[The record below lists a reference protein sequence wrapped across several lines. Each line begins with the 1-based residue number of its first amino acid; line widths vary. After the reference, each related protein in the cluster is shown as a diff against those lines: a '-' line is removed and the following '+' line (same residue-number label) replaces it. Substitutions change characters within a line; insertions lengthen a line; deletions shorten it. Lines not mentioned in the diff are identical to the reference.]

1 MLRLVQVD
9 TERYSVLRLTAA
21 SREVLRGQR
30 AIRLR
35 RASDRGAGRSTGRG
49 PIDRTR
55 VTAAQAARVLSEG
68 SAVVADDGTHVAL
81 FQALRA
87 WRLQVAREHGVPA
100 YTVFHDATLE
110 EIARRRPGSTEE
122 LRTVSGVGAIKLER
136 YGAAVLDV
144 VQGTRSLPQVQ
155 QA

>member
-1 MLRLVQVD
+1 
-9 TERYSVLRLTAA
+9 RYSVLRLTAA
-21 SREVLRGQR
+21 CREVLRGQR
-30 AIRLR
+30 PIRLR
-35 RASDRGAGRSTGRG
+35 RSVDRGAMRIAGRRS
-49 PIDRTR
+49 PIDRSR
-55 VTAAQAARVLSEG
+55 VTAQAARPLSG
-68 SAVVADDGTHVAL
+68 ASGPPADDDAHVPL

-122 LRTVSGVGAIKLER
+122 LRLVSGVGAVKLER

-144 VQGTRSLPQVQ
+144 VLTLAPCL
-155 QA
+155 